1 MIYVRFLGK
10 QLTVFFT
17 SVTTAPQGR
26 GGGGV
31 ALPYL
36 AYTGICSWT
45 GYGFQVLEPDIL
57 DHAYGLNFQTKKKII
72 RNISSF
78 LELENQT

>member
-1 MIYVRFLGK
+1 MSDFWVNSTQFSLH
-10 QLTVFFT
+10 QL
-17 SVTTAPQGR
+17 PQHPRGG

-57 DHAYGLNFQTKKKII
+57 DQAYGLNFQTKKK
-72 RNISSF
+72 
-78 LELENQT
+78 